1 VQDEREKNKERA
13 LFMCFAA
20 FVREPLVWKR
30 EEEVELL
37 IYYFRREWKQLV
49 AFTRY
54 FTCRGK

>member
-1 VQDEREKNKERA
+1 
-13 LFMCFAA
+13 MCFAA

-49 AFTRY
+49 TFTRY